1 VVPQSILLVPMA
13 PAERA
18 IDRYRRRLD
27 PSSSFRSPAHVTVLF
42 PFMAPDTIT
51 GAVLHELGELFGR
64 YDRFDFSLSEV
75 RWFDD
80 RVVYL
85 APTPAGPFQ
94 ELTAAVTAAF
104 PQYPPY
110 EGAFDEVIPH
120 VCVGRE
126 ARKLFMQAAG
136 WLVKRHLP
144 ITGTVSEVWLMT
156 IGDPEPH
163 YHLRKAFPLRDR

>member
-1 VVPQSILLVPMA
+1 MA

-18 IDRYRRRLD
+18 VDRYRRRLD
-27 PSSSFRSPAHVTVLF
+27 PSSPFRSPAHVTVLF
-42 PFMAPDTIT
+42 PFIAPAQIT
-51 GAVLHELGELFGR
+51 DAVIEQLGGLFGR
-64 YDRFDFSLSEV
+64 YHGFEFTLSEV

-85 APTPAGPFQ
+85 APDPAAPFK

-104 PQYPPY
+104 PEYPPY

-120 VCVGRE
+120 VCVGRDS
-126 ARKLFMQAAG
+126 RKVLMQIAG

-144 ITGTVSEVWLMT
+144 ITGAVTEVWLMT
-156 IGDPEPH
+156 IGAPEP
-163 YHLRKAFPLRDR
+163 YYVLKQAFPLSPVARRT